1 MVNTTLPLPILK
13 YLEME
18 TEAIERIIQE
28 YPFYIYP
35 RLAQILTKT
44 KLENSEANPLNFF
57 GFHERKLS
65 QYINSFKSFEFSPTT
80 KAAEEENILVSSE
93 SEVSL
98 QDISIE
104 IVDGPNI
111 ELVMDDEDPIIDSIN
126 SSNDIEDNLSLDVVS
141 PSEEPF
147 DLESSAIEFETDPK
161 NIEENSIDKQD
172 EFSIEIENVS
182 NIANPI
188 DLEVLLDD
196 VDSDEELADKL
207 SLNHAEDLI
216 EIPELGH
223 IKDINTGEFEPLSI
237 EMDVSDTLSDEELAN
252 KISQVGDKEADELST
267 IDENIDPSLTVEDGN
282 VPEESTI
289 LELDLLNS
297 EILYLKMNESIHFEV
312 KEEVNY
318 IQPDA
323 FELLHLNEEDTLEEK
338 EDISSEK
345 LEDPVIDQ
353 SIESSDSNIKDFTD
367 WLSSFSPLPET
378 LKTDELETK
387 VNHEVRN
394 DGNELDRVIQTSS
407 AQHLLLETLTNEE
420 VTPKIN
426 RDDELE
432 GFLKDN
438 FFKAQVEIKKANRK
452 TPSELRIQ
460 DEAQLS
466 LQPLDLVSQTMA
478 ILHEKQGN
486 ISKAIEIYEKL
497 IVLFPEKSSFF
508 ALQIENLRK

>member
-18 TEAIERIIQE
+18 SEAIERILRE
-28 YPFYIYP
+28 YPFYLYP
-35 RLAQILTKT
+35 RLAQILNKT
-44 KLENSEANPLNFF
+44 KLDHLEATSYNFF
-57 GFHERKLS
+57 GFNEKKLS
-65 QYINSFKSFEFSPTT
+65 QYIDNFKSFEFPPTT
-80 KAAEEENILVSSE
+80 KAAEEESILVSSE
-93 SEVSL
+93 PEVSL
-98 QDISIE
+98 HDISIE
-104 IVDGPNI
+104 IVDESNI
-111 ELVMDDEDPIIDSIN
+111 GLFMDDVYPIIDSSN
-126 SSNDIEDNLSLDVVS
+126 FSNDIEDNLSLDVNS
-141 PSEEPF
+141 SLEELIHF
-147 DLESSAIEFETDPK
+147 ESSAIEFEIEPK

-172 EFSIEIENVS
+172 EFSMEIENVS
-182 NIANPI
+182 NIVNPI

-196 VDSDEELADKL
+196 VDADEELADKF
-207 SLNHAEDLI
+207 SLNHDEYLI

-223 IKDINTGEFEPLSI
+223 INDINTGEFEPLNI

-252 KISQVGDKEADELST
+252 KISLEGDKEADELST
-267 IDENIDPSLTVEDGN
+267 IDENIEPSFTIEDGN
-282 VPEESTI
+282 VPEESTV

-297 EILYLKMNESIHFEV
+297 EILDSEMNESIHFEV

-323 FELLHLNEEDTLEEK
+323 FELLNLNEEDTLEEK

-345 LEDPVIDQ
+345 VEDPVIDQ

-367 WLSSFSPLPET
+367 WLSSFSPLSET